1 MLRICHQAL
10 HLPSNST
17 IKRML
22 SNWNQALQLPSNST
36 IKRMLSNWNQI
47 SSSVHLQ
54 ALQLPSNS
62 TIKRMLSN
70 WNQISSSVHLQPKDY
85 LTRNFHYVEE
95 NGPIYGYMMK
105 IDDTYTDARVCWNS
119 ADNER
124 YGFCYQHAAG
134 KDTSFS
140 SYNNV
145 DSLAQE
151 FRSGDL
157 HVPKESM
164 VIALSCNSATNY
176 NLISSLLFQHAGRRH
191 WIINFII

>member
-1 MLRICHQAL
+1 
-10 HLPSNST
+10 
-17 IKRML
+17 
-22 SNWNQALQLPSNST
+22 
-36 IKRMLSNWNQI
+36 
-47 SSSVHLQ
+47 
-54 ALQLPSNS
+54 
-62 TIKRMLSN
+62 
-70 WNQISSSVHLQPKDY
+70 
-85 LTRNFHYVEE
+85 
-95 NGPIYGYMMK
+95 MMK
-105 IDDTYTDARVCWNS
+105 IDDTYTDARVRWNS

-164 VIALSCNSATNY
+164 VVALSCNSATNY